1 MAVPQH
7 GIFAFGTSAHS
18 YLEFDLHSGED
29 AHVAIVALATHL
41 VQATTMQAVN
51 LVGGVRPELWA
62 AAAPGS
68 APPGLIG
75 FTEPVVGPD
84 GFTMP
89 CTQHDI
95 GLWISG
101 GARDVVFDA
110 GLDVTRALAD
120 HASLVEETF
129 GWSYHRDLDLTGFI
143 DGTENPPLVEVP
155 GVVLVGDG
163 EPGAGG
169 SVLLLQKWAH
179 RTAAWTALSDTEQE
193 QVIGRTKVDS
203 IELDD
208 RPEPSHVARTDQEDF
223 GKILR
228 RNTGYGTVLD
238 HGTMFVGFSAT
249 RTVLHDM
256 LRSMAGIGGPR
267 DELTRF
273 TEALTGAYYFV
284 PSVDDLSA
292 ISPAEA

>member
-18 YLEFDLHSGED
+18 YLELDLLPGAD
-29 AHVAIVALATHL
+29 PRAAVLALAEHL
-41 VQATTMQAVN
+41 LQASTMQAAN

-62 AAAPGS
+62 QVAPES
-68 APPGLIG
+68 APVGATG
-75 FTEPVVGPD
+75 FTEPVTGAD

-89 CTQHDI
+89 ATQHD
-95 GLWISG
+95 LAVWVSA
-101 GARDVVFDA
+101 GARDVVFDG
-110 GLDVTRALAD
+110 GLELTGALAG

-143 DGTENPPLVEVP
+143 DGTENPALAEAP
-155 GVVLVGDG
+155 GAVLVPEG

-179 RTAAWTALSDTEQE
+179 ETAVWTALSDAEQE
-193 QVIGRTKVDS
+193 QVIGRTKTDS
-203 IELDD
+203 VELDP
-208 RPEPSHVARTDQEDF
+208 RPETAHAARTDQDEF

-238 HGTMFVGFSAT
+238 HGTMFVGFSARRST
-249 RTVLHDM
+249 LHDM
-256 LRSMAGIGGPR
+256 LRSMAGVDGPR
-267 DELTRF
+267 DALTRY
-273 TEALTGAYYFV
+273 TRALTGAYYVV
-284 PSVDDLSA
+284 PSVDDLRA
-292 ISPAEA
+292 ITSVEA